1 MTTLH
6 HRTCSN
12 SGSGIGACSEPRV
25 FRASVKVTR
34 RKGPV
39 HIAVVESDPVRFV
52 GFSALFRSERD
63 FELHSVMISELIR
76 DQNVDVALLATPG
89 RQHLFD
95 RIIHL
100 TSARPDLRILVTGA
114 GMHDE
119 ETILKALA
127 FGIKG
132 CVDETAAPE
141 EFVAAIRVVNQGLVW
156 APRRACSTFIDLFT
170 SRTPPVSR
178 ARGGVF
184 TDREKQVIQ
193 LLVLGR
199 SNKEIGDALAI
210 GERTVK
216 GYLAKLMR
224 KAGARNRVELLVHA
238 IAQLLSPV
246 N

>member
-25 FRASVKVTR
+25 F
-34 RKGPV
+34 PI
-39 HIAVVESDPVRFV
+39 HIAVVESDPLRFV

-76 DQNVDVALLATPG
+76 DQNVDVVLLATPG

-95 RIIHL
+95 RIIQL

-127 FGIKG
+127 FGVKG

-156 APRRACSTFIDLFT
+156 APRRVCSTFIDLFT
-170 SRTPPVSR
+170 SRTSPVSR

-184 TDREKQVIQ
+184 TEREKQVIQ
-193 LLVLGR
+193 LLVRGR

-224 KAGARNRVELLVHA
+224 KAGVRNRVELSVHA

>member
-1 MTTLH
+1 M
-6 HRTCSN
+6 
-12 SGSGIGACSEPRV
+12 
-25 FRASVKVTR
+25 
-34 RKGPV
+34 
-39 HIAVVESDPVRFV
+39 HIAVVESDPLRFV
-52 GFSALFRSERD
+52 GFSALFGSERD

-76 DQNVDVALLATPG
+76 DQNVDVVLLATPG

-95 RIIHL
+95 RIIQL
-100 TSARPDLRILVTGA
+100 TSARPDLRVLVTGA

-127 FGIKG
+127 FGVKG

-156 APRRACSTFIDLFT
+156 APRRVCSTFIDLFT
-170 SRTPPVSR
+170 SRTSPVSR

-184 TDREKQVIQ
+184 TEREKQVIQ
-193 LLVLGR
+193 LLVRGR

>member
-1 MTTLH
+1 
-6 HRTCSN
+6 
-12 SGSGIGACSEPRV
+12 
-25 FRASVKVTR
+25 
-34 RKGPV
+34 
-39 HIAVVESDPVRFV
+39 V

-76 DQNVDVALLATPG
+76 DQNVDVVLLATPG

-95 RIIHL
+95 RIIQL

-114 GMHDE
+114 GMYDE
-119 ETILKALA
+119 ERILKALA

-156 APRRACSTFIDLFT
+156 APRRVCSTFIDLFT
-170 SRTPPVSR
+170 SRTSPVSR

-184 TDREKQVIQ
+184 TEREKQVIQ
-193 LLVLGR
+193 LLVRGR

>member
-6 HRTCSN
+6 DETCLN
-12 SGSGIGACSEPRV
+12 SDPGIGARSQV
-25 FRASVKVTR
+25 FRASAKVTR
-34 RKGPV
+34 RKGPI
-39 HIAVVESDPVRFV
+39 HIAVVESDPLRFV
-52 GFSALFRSERD
+52 GFSALFRSKRN
-63 FELHSVMISELIR
+63 FELHSATMSEVVR
-76 DQNVDVALLATPG
+76 DQSVHVVLLATPG
-89 RQHLFD
+89 RQYLFD
-95 RIIHL
+95 RVIQL
-100 TSARPDLRILVTGA
+100 TSARPDLRILVTGT

-127 FGIKG
+127 FGVRG

-156 APRRACSTFIDLFT
+156 APRWVCSTFIDLFT
-170 SRTPPVSR
+170 SRTPPTSR

-184 TDREKQVIQ
+184 SDREKQVIE

-199 SNKEIGDALAI
+199 SNKEISEALAI

-216 GYLAKLMR
+216 GHLAKLML
-224 KAGARNRVELLVHA
+224 KAGVRNRVELSVHA

>member
-1 MTTLH
+1 MSTLH

-12 SGSGIGACSEPRV
+12 SGSGIGACSESRV

-34 RKGPV
+34 HKGPI
-39 HIAVVESDPVRFV
+39 HIAVVESDPLRFV
-52 GFSALFRSERD
+52 GFSALFGSERD

-76 DQNVDVALLATPG
+76 DQNVDVVLLATPG

-95 RIIHL
+95 RIIQL

-127 FGIKG
+127 FGVKG

-156 APRRACSTFIDLFT
+156 APRRVCSTFIDLFT

-184 TDREKQVIQ
+184 TEREKQVIQ
-193 LLVLGR
+193 LLVRGR

-224 KAGARNRVELLVHA
+224 KAGVRNRVELSVHA